1 MGHDT
6 YISRNN
12 RKGEP
17 EMPNFTDYARNSV
30 GQLKH
35 TVSVERTPQG
45 WTLSLKAS
53 PVQPVMPSADL
64 PSAEFFA
71 AIAAQSKVVATR
83 EVPPQYVGTIEVR
96 PAVAAQDLV
105 YEVLGTAW
113 SVEDKGRG
121 FLVQIR

>member
-1 MGHDT
+1 
-6 YISRNN
+6 
-12 RKGEP
+12 
-17 EMPNFTDYARNSV
+17 MPNFTDYARNSV

-83 EVPPQYVGTIEVR
+83 EVPPQYVGAIEVR

-105 YEVLGTAW
+105 HEVLGTAW